1 MKKELRKRMLKI
13 RDGIKDKEQKS
24 NKIAEMLTNCD
35 FYKKAQSIMVY
46 MSFGSEVKTA
56 GLIQKMLSDG
66 KKLCAPVCVDKHTL
80 EAREFHSIDECVAG
94 TYGISEPVGK
104 RVTDIDLV
112 IVPGVAFGKNMHR
125 LGYGAGYY
133 DRFLAQINAVSCGVF
148 FSEQES
154 LITPDEYDR
163 ELDYIVTDEKIYEKG
178 DLK

>member
-24 NKIAEMLTNCD
+24 NKIVKRLTNCD
-35 FYKKAQSIMVY
+35 FYKKSQTIMVY
-46 MSFGSEVKTA
+46 MSFGSEVQTA
-56 GLIQKMLSDG
+56 ELCEKMLSDG
-66 KKLCAPVCVDKHTL
+66 KKLCAPVCVDKHTMV
-80 EAREFHSIDECVAG
+80 AREFQ
-94 TYGISEPVGK
+94 GISECVSGAYGIPEPVGEI
-104 RVTDIDLV
+104 VTDIDLV
-112 IVPGVAFGKNMHR
+112 IVPGVAFSKNMHR

-133 DRFLAQINAVSCGVF
+133 DRFLTLCSAVSCGVF

-154 LITPDEYDR
+154 LITPDEYDK